1 MNNQNITPN
10 QISIVEVD
18 YTNAV
23 QLDHLASLL
32 NAYSMDDMGN
42 GKILD
47 HSVLDKLKADLPNI
61 PGAYSFIAYV
71 KSVDQLLPVGLVN
84 CFSGYSTFKAA
95 PLLNIHDIVVL
106 DSVRGKGIGA
116 MLIHAVE
123 KKGRELGCCKI
134 TLEVRTD
141 NPAEK
146 LYRRLG
152 FVDGD
157 NPMIFLIKPI

>member
-1 MNNQNITPN
+1 MDNRNIAPN
-10 QISIVEVD
+10 QITIVEVD

-23 QLDHLASLL
+23 QMEHLASLL

-42 GKILD
+42 GKRLD
-47 HSVLDKLKADLPNI
+47 HTVLDKLIIDLPNI
-61 PGAYSFIAYV
+61 VGAYSFIAYMN
-71 KSVDQLLPVGLVN
+71 QENRLLPVGLIN

-95 PLLNIHDIVVL
+95 PLLNIHDVVVL

-116 MLIHAVE
+116 KLIHAVE
-123 KKGRELGCCKI
+123 KKGKELGCCKI

-152 FVDGD
+152 FTDGD
-157 NPMIFLIKPI
+157 NPMIFLTKPV